1 MRNCLKKQLS
11 LLLSLCLL
19 AGVMSPCTI
28 YAADETLSV
37 TLSTPYLVKSDQA
50 QTVEMYVR
58 LPAGSRGFPNLKI
71 PH

>member
-28 YAADETLSV
+28 YAADEPLSV
-37 TLSTPYLVKSDQA
+37 TLSTPYLVKSD
-50 QTVEMYVR
+50 
-58 LPAGSRGFPNLKI
+58 
-71 PH
+71 